1 MHKWSS
7 TLWRSKE
14 MHEMALHTAYKKAKS
29 RIVEFASKLLAII
42 LSGVDQ
48 LIVLSWCLSY
58 MRVHSVV
65 PNKF

>member
-1 MHKWSS
+1 
-7 TLWRSKE
+7 
-14 MHEMALHTAYKKAKS
+14 MALHTAYKKAKS